1 MKNKELYIKHKEFTN
16 NLLVYTFYICINM
29 YLFM

>member
-16 NLLVYTFYICINM
+16 NLLVYMFYICTKYI
-29 YLFM
+29 LFM